1 MEMTLEE
8 LQLKYAEVLEKN
20 ESLTAELS
28 QIKADSENKDA
39 RIKNLETQRDA
50 LFMKIPVVAKENSQI
65 ETPKKTFEETFAD
78 LYKRK

>member
-28 QIKADSENKDA
+28 QIKADSESKDT

-65 ETPKKTFEETFAD
+65 ETPKKTFEETFED

>member
-28 QIKADSENKDA
+28 QIKADSESKDT

-50 LFMKIPVVAKENSQI
+50 LFMKIPVVAKENSQT
-65 ETPKKTFEETFAD
+65 ETLKKTFEETFED

>member
-28 QIKADSENKDA
+28 QIKADSESKDA

>member
-28 QIKADSENKDA
+28 QIKADSESKDT

-50 LFMKIPVVAKENSQI
+50 LFMKIPVVAKENSQKKNK
-65 ETPKKTFEETFAD
+65 KKTFEETFED

>member
-28 QIKADSENKDA
+28 QIKADSESKDT

-50 LFMKIPVVAKENSQI
+50 LFMKIPVVAKENSQTD
-65 ETPKKTFEETFAD
+65 TPKKTFEETFED
-78 LYKRK
+78 LCKRK